1 MACGVS
7 EAQRHQPAAMA
18 ESHTNCGISFRNRDS
33 VRMSATNSTMATPSN
48 ACRIVVRCASGDV
61 GRLPKRRI
69 GAQQFHLDGL
79 AVARRHAANGPIV
92 DPLDGGLLSRPSR
105 PWSSYRL
112 RRLPACRPI
121 HCRAPLPL
129 KNARFECPPATG
141 RRRPVCVLGLQL
153 SSLLLLLLLRLL
165 LPPARL
171 CRPLIRPCAPPSGR
185 SSELPPV
192 ALPLA
197 SNHSLTPSRIFF
209 NKKLFWHY
217 RLTCLMGSSII
228 EMQAKSLRL

>member
-1 MACGVS
+1 
-7 EAQRHQPAAMA
+7 
-18 ESHTNCGISFRNRDS
+18 
-33 VRMSATNSTMATPSN
+33 MSATNSIMATPSN

-61 GRLPKRRI
+61 GRLPKRSI

-129 KNARFECPPATG
+129 KNARFECPACHRQTSA
-141 RRRPVCVLGLQL
+141 R
-153 SSLLLLLLLRLL
+153 LRLGAPTIFTAASSSPSPSPSPSAP
-165 LPPARL
+165 LPPCARFP
-171 CRPLIRPCAPPSGR
+171 CAAWASRFVPGPGRPLIRPCAPPSGR

-197 SNHSLTPSRIFF
+197 SIHSLTPSRIFF